1 LGGENRVS
9 PPSPLFLFRPVFG
22 LADAFAAGQICS
34 IPHEFTQIPMK
45 QSFPTPRRAG
55 FTLIELLVVIA
66 IIAILA
72 GMLLP
77 ALSKAKQ
84 KATGIACLNNT
95 KQLTLA
101 AHLYATDFKDAI
113 PPNLLGDTNAWIG
126 GNVAALPG
134 ATNQLD
140 IKNGRLFPYN
150 GSLKIYQCPS
160 DQFAL
165 KSGARVLPVSRVRSY
180 SLSGMMGI
188 NSDFAVTSVH
198 PGIPENKRF
207 SDTVNPGASQAL
219 FFVDEQSYPDL
230 AKVDLNSIDDGYFAV
245 DSHQSTT
252 WRNPPSSRHGNGGV
266 VSFADGHSEL
276 WRWVEPNT
284 KNLKGPYPKATKGD
298 RDLLRF
304 LRASYAEGKFKQP

>member
-1 LGGENRVS
+1 MNA
-9 PPSPLFLFRPVFG
+9 RP
-22 LADAFAAGQICS
+22 D
-34 IPHEFTQIPMK
+34 
-45 QSFPTPRRAG
+45 RRNAAG

-84 KATGIACLNNT
+84 KASGISCLNNT

-101 AHLYATDFKDAI
+101 SHLYATDFRDFI

-126 GNVAALPG
+126 GNVASLPG

-140 IKNGRLFPYN
+140 IKNGRLYPYN

-160 DQFAL
+160 DQFNL
-165 KSGARVLPVSRVRSY
+165 KSGSKTLTATRVRSY

-207 SDTVNPGASQAL
+207 SDVNNPGPSQAL
-219 FFVDEQSYPDL
+219 FFIDEQAYPDI
-230 AKVDLNSIDDGYFAV
+230 AKSDLSSIDDGYFAV
-245 DSHQSTT
+245 DSFQSSQ
-252 WRNPPSSRHGNGGV
+252 WRNPPASRHGNGGV
-266 VSFADGHSEL
+266 VSFSDGHSEL
-276 WRWVEPNT
+276 WRWVEPT
-284 KNLKGPYPKATKGD
+284 TINLKGPYPAAGKNN
-298 RDLLRF
+298 RDLRRF
-304 LRASYAEGKFKQP
+304 QAASYAEGKFK

>member
-1 LGGENRVS
+1 MKKTIPIRKVS
-9 PPSPLFLFRPVFG
+9 
-22 LADAFAAGQICS
+22 
-34 IPHEFTQIPMK
+34 
-45 QSFPTPRRAG
+45 G

-101 AHLYATDFKDAI
+101 AHIYATDFRDAI
-113 PPNLLGDTNAWIG
+113 VPNLLGDTNAWIG

-134 ATNQLD
+134 ATNELD

-150 GSLKIYQCPS
+150 TSLKIYQCPS
-160 DQFAL
+160 DQFVL
-165 KSGARVLPVSRVRSY
+165 KSGSKSLSAGRVRSY

-198 PGIPENKRF
+198 NTIPENKRF
-207 SDTVNPGASQAL
+207 SDVITPGPSQAL

-230 AKVDLNSIDDGYFAV
+230 SKTDLNSIDDGYFAV
-245 DSHQSTT
+245 DSGQSAQ
-252 WRNPPSSRHGNGGV
+252 WRNPPASRHGNGGV
-266 VSFADGHSEL
+266 VSFSDGHSEL
-276 WRWVEPNT
+276 WRWVEANT